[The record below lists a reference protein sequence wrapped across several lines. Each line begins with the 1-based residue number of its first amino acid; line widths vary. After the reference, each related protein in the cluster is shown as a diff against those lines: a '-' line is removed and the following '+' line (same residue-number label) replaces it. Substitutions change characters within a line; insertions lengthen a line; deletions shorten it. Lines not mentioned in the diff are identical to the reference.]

1 MRWMRV
7 LWDIPICQ
15 YSKEIKIADKNQIEK
30 DRSVADEKNCI
41 RHTLVFLCC
50 VILDNRESVYIAY
63 SVLFLYN
70 IEINVL
76 GN

>member
-1 MRWMRV
+1 M
-7 LWDIPICQ
+7 
-15 YSKEIKIADKNQIEK
+15 KKIA
-30 DRSVADEKNCI
+30 SAI
-41 RHTLVFLCC
+41 RWSFLCC

>member
-1 MRWMRV
+1 M
-7 LWDIPICQ
+7 
-15 YSKEIKIADKNQIEK
+15 
-30 DRSVADEKNCI
+30 ADEKNCI
-41 RHTLVFLCC
+41 RHTLVFLCY

-76 GN
+76 GNQIKQRRRAVWQKRNFRNKVP

>member
-1 MRWMRV
+1 M
-7 LWDIPICQ
+7 
-15 YSKEIKIADKNQIEK
+15 KKIA
-30 DRSVADEKNCI
+30 SAI
-41 RHTLVFLCC
+41 RWSFC